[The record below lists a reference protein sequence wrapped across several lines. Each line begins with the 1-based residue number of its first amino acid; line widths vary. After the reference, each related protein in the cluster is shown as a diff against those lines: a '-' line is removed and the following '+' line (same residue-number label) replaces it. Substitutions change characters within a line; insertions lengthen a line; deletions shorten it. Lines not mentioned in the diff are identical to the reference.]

1 MPSLLNLSCQVRVA
15 NNTLIEV
22 ERAIDNL
29 VKSGKMFGGL
39 PRREF
44 APYPPL
50 FLIGESAYTIYLDNL
65 ITLRVKD

>member
-1 MPSLLNLSCQVRVA
+1 MPWL
-15 NNTLIEV
+15 EV

-50 FLIGESAYTIYLDNL
+50 FIKGEFAYTIH
-65 ITLRVKD
+65 LRGPGSVGVKN